1 MMHSTPRVFVG
12 ATTVQVRGMRCAH
25 CPRVVESAVSR
36 PDSVRDVTAK
46 LSTGLVTIHVDR
58 PTDRA
63 DIAAAI
69 DNAGYTI
76 VP

>member
-1 MMHSTPRVFVG
+1 MMNSTPRVFVG

-25 CPRVVESAVSR
+25 CIRVVESAVSQL
-36 PDSVRDVTAK
+36 DGVRGVTAQ
-46 LSTGLVTIHVDR
+46 LSTGLVTIRVDR

-69 DNAGYTI
+69 DNVGYTV